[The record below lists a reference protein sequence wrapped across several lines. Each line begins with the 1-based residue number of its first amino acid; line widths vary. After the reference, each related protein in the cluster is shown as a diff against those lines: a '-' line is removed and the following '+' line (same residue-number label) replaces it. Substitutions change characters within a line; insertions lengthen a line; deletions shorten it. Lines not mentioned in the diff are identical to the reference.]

1 LCIAGDYYIFEGN
14 FVNKLPVIGRVR
26 QTITKGVKRG
36 FDKTIG
42 NDDDVDDDDGHEDED
57 DSDDDDDNYCD
68 G

>member
-1 LCIAGDYYIFEGN
+1 MCISGDYYNFEGN

-42 NDDDVDDDDGHEDED
+42 NDDDDGHEDED
-57 DSDDDDDNYCD
+57 DSDDDDDDNCCY

>member
-42 NDDDVDDDDGHEDED
+42 NDDDDDVDGHEDEVD
-57 DSDDDDDNYCD
+57 NDSDDDNYCD
-68 G
+68 D

>member
-1 LCIAGDYYIFEGN
+1 MGIAGDYYIFEGN

-42 NDDDVDDDDGHEDED
+42 NDDDDVDGHEDEVD
-57 DSDDDDDNYCD
+57 NDSDDDNYCD